1 MYKKYQYFFIVHH
14 AFISRLCIIYKCL
27 PKAPWCSTV
36 FQLIYSTFIGRSNR
50 WIFCPL
56 QLYLQKKTNMCYEF
70 PYKHLQK
77 SLKFMWLPLWGV
89 NLCINWVKTFLNCYL
104 HLRQLKTVS
113 NTSICEWSI
122 TFLQIQ
128 LGCLNN
134 NIAWSELK
142 LSFGNGINNTCNK
155 FLDLGSKYF

>member
-50 WIFCPL
+50 WIFCPS
-56 QLYLQKKTNMCYEF
+56 QLYLQKKQICVMNFLTSIC
-70 PYKHLQK
+70 K
-77 SLKFMWLPLWGV
+77 SPWNSCGCLWGV